1 MHNNNNNNNNNFICP
16 NCSSTKHIGII
27 TNCKKYNEGPYK
39 NVDTVIQCNECF
51 MDIPSIL
58 CENIQEQEKEKITK
72 IWIDIY
78 KPFHKLDAAKCSKC
92 LRYYWEIEKYLFKN
106 NIKSKDIF
114 YQTYNPKKEI
124 GNLVCKI
131 CDPSAFK

>member
-1 MHNNNNNNNNNFICP
+1 MLKKNNNFNCP
-16 NCSSTKHIGII
+16 NCSSIKYIAKTSSG
-27 TNCKKYNEGPYK
+27 KKYIKGPYK
-39 NVDTVIQCNECF
+39 NVDTEIQCGECF

-58 CENIQEQEKEKITK
+58 CENILEFEKEKISK

-78 KPFHKLDAAKCSKC
+78 KPFHKLEAAKCSKC
-92 LRYYWEIEKYLFKN
+92 LRYYWEIEKYLFTN
-106 NIKSKDIF
+106 NIQSKDIF
-114 YQTYNPKKEI
+114 YQTYSPKKEI